1 MKKYFIALTI
11 FVFTSL
17 VANASTHIQQKEFS
31 RVAQNMAERQ
41 ASVYQLALDDH
52 GLLWLAT
59 DTDGILRYNGQQF
72 TRWTSTILPSV
83 DAPDF
88 SKLLIDGNMIWAAT
102 WGHGLAAWNSKTQQ
116 AFQFKK
122 SDDARGLKNDR
133 VQTLFKDSSGRLW
146 VGSLDG
152 LQYIDANETVT
163 QSLAF
168 KFLDQQHP
176 LNNLRIWWIT
186 ESSSALWVATSQGVF
201 KISPELTTWKQYFI
215 DPKNIGQNR
224 TNEVRT
230 IKQIDNTL
238 WAGTDQGLFYFDAEA
253 DAFKPV
259 TFSSDNAPPSLRV
272 NDIVYEHSN
281 VLSSSLWVGASEGL
295 YRVDTKAKTF
305 IKKDDQWT
313 DLKNIDIRSLQFD
326 QTGTLWIGTRG
337 QGLFQ
342 GISIYTNFFN
352 PLAATEGQAGPEPI
366 DNPIQAVHYSDN
378 NDLWLASSE
387 GIYKRE
393 ATSQSWHFFPFS
405 KEHAVRDVNVL
416 LTDSQDNLWVGTNEE
431 LFKTD
436 TKYPKL
442 EPFTGIKDQLGL
454 EENTV
459 TAIHELADGAI
470 LIGLWGQGIVR
481 YELSSQVFSWQDRT
495 FGELRG
501 DQAYSIVTVEN
512 SGVYSATR
520 YSGLLNLT
528 KPSAAEGP
536 FNDTTLLCA
545 DSFAPNTVWLCSD
558 SGLWMYDTKTGKTE
572 QFTEAD
578 GLPSNR
584 VLGLAEDTMGSLW
597 VITSHGLARL
607 DLATNK
613 IITLGEAEGLST
625 SSFLEHSIDSSAVD
639 EVTVGSMDGARSF
652 SPSQIE
658 IREVASNIALTAIAL
673 DNEDVTQQFALASKR
688 LELPEGYQTLT
699 LSFSVTDF
707 RAPDKNAIR
716 YQLAGVTD
724 QWSDWSNNLSLNFS
738 ALSPGVYQLRVQ
750 GRNSQGIESAE
761 PLTLSLVVAAPWWY
775 SFWVLLVAILLFILF
790 IYFVIRLRTKT
801 LERANRNLENEI
813 ALRTRELKVANGK
826 LQKLSET
833 DPLTGLLNRRGFET
847 SFQRLLKQH
856 KRDNKP
862 LSVLLID
869 VDHFKKFNDEYG
881 HDVGDRALEAVSQ
894 AISDCVRDQDLVAR
908 WGGEEFTLALPGL
921 SIQQAERAAQRL
933 REAIANQT
941 LEHQGTSLTIT
952 ATIGVSSFTEHEDN
966 LETWIKAADEA
977 LYEGKEQ
984 GRNTVVTNC

>member
-11 FVFTSL
+11 FVLISA
-17 VANASTHIQQKEFS
+17 VADASTHVQKKEFS

-41 ASVYQLALDDH
+41 ASVYQLAMDDH

-59 DTDGILRYNGQQF
+59 DTDGILRYDGQQF

-88 SKLLIDGNMIWAAT
+88 SKLLIDGDMIWAAT
-102 WGHGLAAWNSKTQQ
+102 WGHGLAAWNSATQQ

-133 VQTLFKDSSGRLW
+133 VQTLFKDSNDRLW
-146 VGSLDG
+146 IGSLDG
-152 LQYIDANETVT
+152 LQYIETNQAVT

-168 KFLDQQHP
+168 KFLKQQHP

-186 ESSSALWVATSQGVF
+186 ESSLALWVATSQGVF
-201 KISPELTTWKQYFI
+201 RISPDLTSWKQYFI

-230 IKQIDNTL
+230 VKQIGDTL

-253 DAFKPV
+253 DAFEPV
-259 TFSSDNAPPSLRV
+259 AFSNDTAPPSLRV
-272 NDIVYEHSN
+272 NDMVIGDSN
-281 VLSSSLWVGASEGL
+281 ALDPSLWVGASEGL
-295 YRVDTKAKTF
+295 YRVDTEEKAF
-305 IKKDDQWT
+305 IQQDGRWAE
-313 DLKNIDIRSLQFD
+313 LKNIDIRSLQFD
-326 QTGTLWIGTRG
+326 QTGTLWLGTRG
-337 QGLFQ
+337 QGLYQ
-342 GISIYTNFFN
+342 GISTYTNFYD
-352 PLAATEGQAGPEPI
+352 PLAAAEAKTNPESA

-378 NDLWLASSE
+378 NDLWLASSA
-387 GIYKRE
+387 GIYKRTA
-393 ATSQSWHFFPFS
+393 ATQNWQFFAFAN
-405 KEHAVRDVNVL
+405 EHAVREVNVL
-416 LTDSQDNLWVGTNEE
+416 FTDSQDNLWVGTNEE
-431 LFKTD
+431 LFKTT
-436 TKYPKL
+436 TKQPKL
-442 EPFTGIKDQLGL
+442 EPFTRIKEQLGL
-454 EENTV
+454 DENTV
-459 TAIHELADGAI
+459 TAIHELADGVI

-481 YELSSQVFSWQDRT
+481 YDSASQVFSWQDRT

-501 DQAYSIVTVEN
+501 DQAYSIVTVEG

-520 YSGLLNLT
+520 YSGLLNL
-528 KPSAAEGP
+528 SNQSVAEGP

-545 DSFAPNTVWLCSD
+545 DSFAPNRVWLCSD
-558 SGLWMYDTKTGKTE
+558 SGLWMYDTQTGKTE

-584 VLGLAEDTMGSLW
+584 VLGLAEDTIGNLW

-607 DLATNK
+607 NSDTNK

-625 SSFLEHSIDSSAVD
+625 NSFLEHSIDSSAED
-639 EVTVGSMDGARSF
+639 EITVGSMDGARSF

-658 IREVASNIALTAIAL
+658 IRKVVSNVALTAVAL

-688 LELPEGYQTLT
+688 LVLPEVYQTLT
-699 LSFSVTDF
+699 ISFSVTDF

-716 YQLAGVTD
+716 YQLAGVNE
-724 QWSDWSNNLSLNFS
+724 QWSSWSNNLSLNFS
-738 ALSPGVYQLRVQ
+738 ALSPGTYQLRVQ
-750 GRNSQGIESAE
+750 GRNSQGIESAQ
-761 PLTLSLVVAAPWWY
+761 PLTVSLVVAAPWWY
-775 SFWVLLVAILLFILF
+775 SFWAFFIAALLFIVL
-790 IYFVIRLRTKT
+790 IYLVIRLRTKT
-801 LERANRNLENEI
+801 LERANRNLESEI

-833 DPLTGLLNRRGFET
+833 DPLTGLLNRRGFER
-847 SFQRLLKQH
+847 SFQRLLQQH

-869 VDHFKKFNDEYG
+869 VDYFKKFNDDYG
-881 HDVGDRALEAVSQ
+881 HDVGDQALKSVSQ
-894 AISDCVRDQDLVAR
+894 ALSDGVREQDLVAR

-921 SIQQAERAAQRL
+921 TIGQAEQAAQRL
-933 REAIANQT
+933 RKAIANQS
-941 LEHQGTSLTIT
+941 LEHGGTSLTIT
-952 ATIGVSSFTEHEDN
+952 ATIGVSSFDEHEDN
-966 LETWIKAADEA
+966 LEVWIKAADEA
-977 LYEGKEQ
+977 LYEGKKR